1 MVVATILLGILS
13 TVIAVV
19 PLLWAVTIERPVSR
33 AQLHA
38 FPEARPEAPAVPPR
52 RVA

>member
-1 MVVATILLGILS
+1 MVVAMILLGILS

-19 PLLWAVTIERPVSR
+19 PLLWAVTIERPVFR

-38 FPEARPEAPAVPPR
+38 FPEAKPEAPAGSPR